1 MAYVAQMTPVDQINA
16 VLKGSVIDALRL
28 FIPSLAP
35 YTNEEAFNVILNS
48 PEMTQR
54 SFRAFRDHPDA
65 FADLLRGPENQPIS
79 AENEPLSCGRTLAQ
93 VVALVVQAVAK
104 RYFRAK
110 LSLRRRPLASEA
122 EPGLMG
128 KVARLFSAPPPPKA
142 AARKEPSQADKL
154 FLAMRDN
161 LLFEWQLRL
170 IPHYVGLP
178 VPLVR
183 ALGSR
188 LLEFKEI
195 EDIQWMVRTG
205 QALSAPTVRHSE
217 ALAPLH
223 IKADLGPMPV
233 VTPVLE
239 PEISEMAATP
249 PADSDAEPEL
259 APMNLP
265 QGVTPQKFVAAVLGK
280 VNPPLARYLARE
292 MTLNPRQLALMM
304 IRAYEAL
311 PAGDFQRFGACAP
324 HSEEARRFLAAAR
337 SARFGLDVS
346 PGKTAEFARL
356 YQAKVKSLMQN

>member
-1 MAYVAQMTPVDQINA
+1 MAYGAQMTPVDQINA
-16 VLKGSVIDALRL
+16 ALKGTVIDTLRL

-65 FADLLRGPENQPIS
+65 FADLLRGPENQPVF

-110 LSLRRRPLASEA
+110 LSLRRRNVATVA
-122 EPGLMG
+122 EPGLME
-128 KVARLFSAPPPPKA
+128 KVARLFSAPQPPKTIV
-142 AARKEPSQADKL
+142 RKEPSQGDKL

-205 QALSAPTVRHSE
+205 QPLSAPTVRHSE

-223 IKADLGPMPV
+223 IKADLGPMPAEPI
-233 VTPVLE
+233 VTPVVE
-239 PEISEMAATP
+239 PEVAQMAAAQPTG
-249 PADSDAEPEL
+249 AEPIEL
-259 APMNLP
+259 APLTLP
-265 QGVTPQKFVAAVLGK
+265 HGVTAQKFVATVLGK
-280 VNPPLARYLARE
+280 VNPPLARWLARE
-292 MTLNPRQLALMM
+292 MSLNPRQLALMM
-304 IRAYEAL
+304 LRAYEAL
-311 PAGDFQRFGACAP
+311 PSGDFQRFGACAP

-337 SARFGLDVS
+337 TARFGLDTS

-356 YQAKVKSLMQN
+356 YQAKVKSMM